1 MAAADAA
8 NEARLAAQVAS
19 TNIPVK
25 QSGETNTAFNARLTQ
40 WYKDS
45 QPVPV
50 MTPEQIAGGGEVRWV
65 RTGAAGEG
73 QYRIVMP
80 IGSPLVGTKAASPS
94 GGTVTSGTAK
104 PSTPVSSSGAP
115 VTPVT
120 PITPVTPTGATTMTG
135 GDAALANTLKSYGLE
150 GIAETIATIRRE
162 NPEISSADLL
172 ALLKTDPRYNTAYL
186 TRFAGNAELM
196 KKGLPTLDDKSYLKA
211 EKEYE
216 NIFKA
221 YGTTSLANRAM
232 YAKLIG
238 NSMDAVDVTERLQI
252 GFDRLKADPF
262 AEKAFRQFYPSLSN
276 GDIVAAML
284 DPEEQLPALKR
295 KAAAAEIGG
304 SALAQG
310 LQTSMASA
318 ESLAAFGINKAG
330 AQTGYRY
337 IAQALPRGQFLAAI
351 SPEENVNYTQGL
363 AEDIAFRKNVEAE
376 KKQAAIVNKELG
388 RFGGES
394 GTSGSRAFG
403 TPTKGIV

>member
-19 TNIPVK
+19 TNMPVK
-25 QSGETNTAFNARLTQ
+25 QPGETNTAFNARLTQ
-40 WYKDS
+40 WYKDTA
-45 QPVPV
+45 PVPV

-73 QYRIVMP
+73 KYQIVMP
-80 IGSPLVGTKAASPS
+80 IGSPLVGTKGVSAA
-94 GGTVTSGTAK
+94 GGVNPATGMTGTPA
-104 PSTPVSSSGAP
+104 
-115 VTPVT
+115 
-120 PITPVTPTGATTMTG
+120 VTPTGTATPLAG

-162 NPEISSADLL
+162 NPEISSTDLL

-196 KKGLPTLDDKSYLKA
+196 RKGLPTLDDKSYLKA

-221 YGTTSLANRAM
+221 YDTGSLANRAM

-252 GFDRLKADPF
+252 GYDRLKADPF

>member
-1 MAAADAA
+1 MAQTPAQKAALQKQLAQA
-8 NEARLAAQVAS
+8 EALLSRSKARLSSLQNPLPRTMATDYITRNA
-19 TNIPVK
+19 
-25 QSGETNTAFNARLTQ
+25 GFNADGSIR
-40 WYKDS
+40 
-45 QPVPV
+45 
-50 MTPEQIAGGGEVRWV
+50 TPQQIDEVLNP
-65 RTGAAGEG
+65 TPAA
-73 QYRIVMP
+73 V
-80 IGSPLVGTKAASPS
+80 V
-94 GGTVTSGTAK
+94 
-104 PSTPVSSSGAP
+104 P
-115 VTPVT
+115 VTPV
-120 PITPVTPTGATTMTG
+120 PPAPVPTMTG
-135 GDAALANTLKSYGLE
+135 GDVALAGVLKSYGLE
-150 GIAETIATIRRE
+150 GVAETIATIRRE
-162 NPEISSADLL
+162 NPEISSTDLL
-172 ALLKTDPRYNTAYL
+172 TLLKTDPRYNSSYL

-196 KKGLPTLDDKSYLKA
+196 RKGLPTLDDKSYLKA

-221 YGTTSLANRAM
+221 YGTTGLANRAM

-252 GFDRLKADPF
+252 GYDRLKADPF
-262 AEKAFRQFYPSLSN
+262 AEEAFRRFYPGLSN

-284 DPEEQLPALKR
+284 DPEEQIPALKR

-310 LQTSMASA
+310 LQTSQVSA

-337 IAQALPRGQFLAAI
+337 IAQALPRGQFLAEIA
-351 SPEENVNYTQGL
+351 PEENVKYTQGL
-363 AEDIAFRKNVEAE
+363 AEDITFRKNVEAE

>member
-8 NEARLAAQVAS
+8 NAARMAS
-19 TNIPVK
+19 TPADTAATPMPVK
-25 QSGETNTAFNARLTQ
+25 QPNETNTAFNARLTQ
-40 WYKDS
+40 WYKDTA
-45 QPVPV
+45 PVPV
-50 MTPEQIAGGGEVRWV
+50 MTPEQKAGGGQVRWV

-73 QYRIVMP
+73 EYQIVMP
-80 IGSPLVGTKAASPS
+80 IGSPLVGTKGASAT
-94 GGTVTSGTAK
+94 GGVN
-104 PSTPVSSSGAP
+104 P
-115 VTPVT
+115 VTGVT
-120 PITPVTPTGATTMTG
+120 TPAVPAVPATPTDTVLAG
-135 GDAALANTLKSYGLE
+135 GDAALANILKSYGLE
-150 GIAETIATIRRE
+150 GVAATIATIRKD
-162 NPEISSADLL
+162 NPEISSDDLL
-172 ALLKTDPRYNTAYL
+172 TLLKTDPRYNTSYL

-196 KKGLPTLDDKSYLKA
+196 KKGLPTLSDRDYLKA

-221 YGTTSLANRAM
+221 YDVTGLANRGM

-252 GFDRLKADPF
+252 GYDRLKADPN

-284 DPEEQLPALKR
+284 NPEEMLPALQR
-295 KAAAAEIGG
+295 KATAAEIGG

-310 LQTSMASA
+310 LATSQASA

-337 IAQALPRGQFLAAI
+337 IAQALPRGQFLAEIA
-351 SPEENVNYTQGL
+351 PEENVKYTQGL
-363 AEDIAFRKNVEAE
+363 AEDITFRKNVEAE

-388 RFGGES
+388 RFS
-394 GTSGSRAFG
+394 GQSGNIGSKAFASQSRAAG
-403 TPTKGIV
+403 LI

>member
-19 TNIPVK
+19 TNMPVK
-25 QSGETNTAFNARLTQ
+25 QPGETNTAFNARLTQ
-40 WYKDS
+40 WYKDTA
-45 QPVPV
+45 PVPV

-73 QYRIVMP
+73 EYQIVMP
-80 IGSPLVGTKAASPS
+80 IGSPLVGTKGVSAT
-94 GGTVTSGTAK
+94 GGVNPATGMTGTPA
-104 PSTPVSSSGAP
+104 
-115 VTPVT
+115 
-120 PITPVTPTGATTMTG
+120 VTPTGTATPLAG
-135 GDAALANTLKSYGLE
+135 GDAALANILKSYGLE
-150 GIAETIATIRRE
+150 GIATTIATIRKD
-162 NPEISSADLL
+162 NPEISSDDLL
-172 ALLKTDPRYNTAYL
+172 TLLKTDPRYNTAYL

-196 KKGLPTLDDKSYLKA
+196 KKGLPTLDDRSYLKA

-221 YGTTSLANRAM
+221 YGTTSLANRSM

-262 AEKAFRQFYPSLSN
+262 AEQAFRQFYPSLSN

-318 ESLAAFGINKAG
+318 ESLAAFGITKAG

-337 IAQALPRGQFLAAI
+337 IAQALPRGQFLAEIA
-351 SPEENVNYTQGL
+351 PEENVKYTQGL
-363 AEDIAFRKNVEAE
+363 AEDITFRKNVEAE

-394 GTSGSRAFG
+394 GAAGSRAFG
-403 TPTKGIV
+403 TPTKGVI

>member
-1 MAAADAA
+1 
-8 NEARLAAQVAS
+8 
-19 TNIPVK
+19 
-25 QSGETNTAFNARLTQ
+25 
-40 WYKDS
+40 
-45 QPVPV
+45 

-73 QYRIVMP
+73 KYQIVMP
-80 IGSPLVGTKAASPS
+80 IGSPLVGTKGVSAA
-94 GGTVTSGTAK
+94 GGVNPATGMTGTPA
-104 PSTPVSSSGAP
+104 
-115 VTPVT
+115 
-120 PITPVTPTGATTMTG
+120 VTPTGTATPLAG

-221 YGTTSLANRAM
+221 YNTTSLANRAM

>member
-19 TNIPVK
+19 TNMPVK
-25 QSGETNTAFNARLTQ
+25 QPGETNTAFNARLTQ
-40 WYKDS
+40 WYKDTA
-45 QPVPV
+45 PVPV

-65 RTGAAGEG
+65 RTGAAGKGEY
-73 QYRIVMP
+73 QIVMP
-80 IGSPLVGTKAASPS
+80 VGSPLVGSKGMAGA
-94 GGTVTSGTAK
+94 GGVNPATGKVTT
-104 PSTPVSSSGAP
+104 TPVVPPAD
-115 VTPVT
+115 
-120 PITPVTPTGATTMTG
+120 TTTAVMTG
-135 GDAALANTLKSYGLE
+135 GDAALANILKSYGLE
-150 GIAETIATIRRE
+150 GVAATIATIRKD
-162 NPEISSADLL
+162 NPEISSDDLL
-172 ALLKTDPRYNTAYL
+172 TLLKTDPRYNASYL

-196 KKGLPTLDDKSYLKA
+196 KKGLPTLSDSAYLKA

-221 YGTTSLANRAM
+221 YDTGGLANRAM

-252 GFDRLKADPF
+252 GYDRLKADPF
-262 AEKAFRQFYPSLSN
+262 AEQAFRQFYPGLSN

-284 DPEEQLPALKR
+284 NPEEMVPALKR

-318 ESLAAFGINKAG
+318 ESLAAFGINKTG
-330 AQTGYRY
+330 AQAGYRY
-337 IAQALPRGQFLAAI
+337 IAQALPRGQFLAEIA
-351 SPEENVNYTQGL
+351 PEENVKYTQGL
-363 AEDIAFRKNVEAE
+363 AEDITFRKNVEAE
-376 KKQAAIVNKELG
+376 KKQAAIVGKELG

-403 TPTKGIV
+403 TPTKGAI